1 MRYPISFTLGPAGS
15 VVRDP
20 SFARVAAKA
29 ALELD
34 SALLRVQQRNAP
46 QSVEIGAVR
55 TLAHVIKKIA
65 DAVRDIGELKAM
77 QEKLDP
83 ITANVFLRTYGKV
96 EGESKIEPS
105 KFPAAADKV
114 ARVLEHVADQQP
126 GTTEKDLMYARDFCR
141 VLSGQ
146 AAGRQ
151 LVSHSSAAHGF
162 LRRLSY

>member
-1 MRYPISFTLGPAGS
+1 MRRPISFTLGPAGS

-34 SALLRVQQRNAP
+34 GALLRVQHRNAP
-46 QSVEIGAVR
+46 QSVEIDAVR
-55 TLAHVIKKIA
+55 TLARVIKTIA
-65 DAVRDIGELKAM
+65 DAVRDIAELKAM

-83 ITANVFLRTYGKV
+83 VTANVFLRTYGEV
-96 EGESKIEPS
+96 EGGPKIEPS

-114 ARVLEHVADQQP
+114 AMVLEHVAEQQP
-126 GTTEKDLMYARDFCR
+126 GTTENDLRYARDFCR